1 MSRQPSEK
9 WDDDDTEQQ
18 RQGQVPVCAG
28 GSLGRHLTGH
38 RVAPLLFHMQQQEQQ
53 HQHSSTLPP
62 PSVPARPTALDGG
75 SSRLTCASP
84 SPIIATAGAGANG
97 AEPAEFPF
105 GAARAPSSTVTTPKT
120 TSFVSSSRTLGVTT
134 EQRQR
139 HLDEQQQFGD
149 KRET

>member
-1 MSRQPSEK
+1 MIPNSKDRGRCRFAPAARADVAYLPS
-9 WDDDDTEQQ
+9 
-18 RQGQVPVCAG
+18 GI
-28 GSLGRHLTGH
+28 TG
-38 RVAPLLFHMQQQEQQ
+38 FHMQQQVQQ
-53 HQHSSTLPP
+53 HRHSTP
-62 PSVPARPTALDGG
+62 PSPPAVSARSTVLDGG
-75 SSRLTCASP
+75 PSRVTCASP

-97 AEPAEFPF
+97 TEPQEFPF